1 MTSEDIKYLSNSSV
15 QNAILKIKFFCL
27 KYALE
32 NDLDNEDFKNE
43 YIMIIKDF
51 NDEDRNYLINY
62 FNNILRKMKS
72 VLNGPEIKENTFNDG
87 KWHWGDEVSPKR

>member
-1 MTSEDIKYLSNSSV
+1 
-15 QNAILKIKFFCL
+15 
-27 KYALE
+27 
-32 NDLDNEDFKNE
+32 
-43 YIMIIKDF
+43 MIIKDF